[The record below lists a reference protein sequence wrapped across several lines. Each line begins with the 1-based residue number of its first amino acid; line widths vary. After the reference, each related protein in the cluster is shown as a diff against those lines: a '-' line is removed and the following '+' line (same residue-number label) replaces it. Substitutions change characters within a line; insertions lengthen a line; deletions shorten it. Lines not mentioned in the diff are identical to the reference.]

1 MGLRYIH
8 VRMYIHIQWNIK
20 RDCVCELL
28 KQESECRY
36 IGRKRDIVGE
46 SIYTCDID
54 EEGVYII

>member
-1 MGLRYIH
+1 M
-8 VRMYIHIQWNIK
+8 
-20 RDCVCELL
+20 CELL
-28 KQESECRY
+28 KPESECRY